1 MRPSLQAKN
10 LIIARSSQTSRFSS
24 RQPSQGLGGGN
35 TGTIAVIKTG
45 PKAMTPESLY
55 PDLPIGGSYGDLL
68 AYFVGKNVPTFR
80 FVDMPA
86 SMACVA
92 LGFAYIA
99 VFFPIPVAYLY
110 LDNSLTSQTW
120 YYVYRYLADSQY
132 AIPPS
137 VGPVSGSS
145 GPLTMISED
154 PSLMPADGGIPFF
167 LPPPTPQNNTNLV
180 QVTLGQAPTIP
191 LSN

>member
-45 PKAMTPESLY
+45 PKAVTPESLY

-99 VFFPIPVAYLY
+99 VFFPIPIAYH
-110 LDNSLTSQTW
+110 STW
-120 YYVYRYLADSQY
+120 IIRLGLKPGITFTGIWRIRNMQSRQASVPYQGRAD
-132 AIPPS
+132 
-137 VGPVSGSS
+137 
-145 GPLTMISED
+145 
-154 PSLMPADGGIPFF
+154 
-167 LPPPTPQNNTNLV
+167 
-180 QVTLGQAPTIP
+180 
-191 LSN
+191 LSR